1 MKDEEKAMI
10 TSKNTLAQ
18 PMIPS
23 KAKKPK
29 VIMDDPHITNTQ
41 VMTDIG
47 LIAVVHIDAINPY
60 DTSHF
65 PFGDPRWKEQ
75 DKVADEHN
83 EPNWKEKTHR
93 EGVDKLKGIIQK
105 GYIVRPILVFNG
117 FRREHMLVG
126 DVIDWKKA
134 RYQRLDGFKR
144 YMALKE
150 LGYKWIIVQIVST
163 WVGGAQVNQPWVL

>member
-41 VMTDIG
+41 VM
-47 LIAVVHIDAINPY
+47 
-60 DTSHF
+60 
-65 PFGDPRWKEQ
+65 
-75 DKVADEHN
+75 
-83 EPNWKEKTHR
+83 
-93 EGVDKLKGIIQK
+93 
-105 GYIVRPILVFNG
+105 
-117 FRREHMLVG
+117 
-126 DVIDWKKA
+126 
-134 RYQRLDGFKR
+134 YQRLDGFKR